1 MLNADALSQLRQ
13 LKTDIKEN
21 KVVFPGTVKATNG
34 RFGFVALDEGRDV
47 FLPPEEMQKVLPGD
61 RVNVTEVAGDNGKT
75 QGVVDELLETSLT
88 TFVGRYLVK
97 GKGHFVAPE
106 TPGVNRWIFIPPK
119 ERMNAKPDDFIYC
132 RIHKHPIK
140 DGKGQAKVLKVI
152 GKAGEAGIERSFT
165 LATYDLPDSW
175 PQAVQQQA
183 EALDETTIE
192 ALAGEREDRTGLPY
206 VTIDSPGTQ
215 DMDDALLAEPN
226 ATGWKLSIAIADPT
240 TVIEPG
246 SPAETEAQARAT
258 AIYFPGEPLPML
270 PDSLSTRLCSLLP
283 EVKRLALVCDLQVN
297 NDGSLGDYSF
307 HQAIIHSKGKLSYEL
322 VANLIEGREDDD
334 IKALPEPV
342 ANSLD
347 QLHQAATALRKW
359 RTEHALV
366 NSDRP
371 EFRLRLDENKR
382 VRLIEPSVQ
391 NEAHRLVEECMV
403 AANRCAAD
411 FLSQRDTG
419 LFIQHPGLRGDRADN
434 IRALLEGYAPQL
446 AGLDATSAEGFRD
459 LMKQAEGL
467 DAEVPVKAI
476 VSRQLARAE
485 LSFSAAPH
493 QGMGLA
499 AYTTFTSPLR
509 KFSDFYVH
517 RLIKAALWQQ
527 PMDVLT
533 DGQLTALQNAQIRAR
548 QAAASLENWLK
559 SDFAKTL
566 GAEPMTGV
574 ISRTTPAGF
583 FVRLDSNGLEGFVSC
598 KGLDGKFS
606 FDPVTLRLVHNKNG
620 RVFQLEQPVTVAF
633 ADVDEERKQI
643 NFNLVESADQPA
655 ADTEATPGEVARNP

>member
-47 FLPPEEMQKVLPGD
+47 FLPPEEMLKVLPGD
-61 RVNVTEVAGDNGKT
+61 RVNVTEQEGDKGKI
-75 QGVVDELLETSLT
+75 QGVIDELLETSLD
-88 TFVGRYLVK
+88 TFVGRYLIK
-97 GKGHFVAPE
+97 GKGHFVVPE
-106 TPGVNRWIFIPPK
+106 TPGINRWVFIPPK
-119 ERMNAKPDDFIYC
+119 ERMNASPDDFIYC

-140 DGKGQAKVLKVI
+140 DGKGQAQILKVL
-152 GKAGEAGIERSFT
+152 GKPGDTGIERALT
-165 LATYDLPDSW
+165 LATFDLPDTW
-175 PQAVQQQA
+175 PEAVQHQA
-183 EALDETTIE
+183 EALSEATIE
-192 ALAGEREDRTGLPY
+192 AQAGDREDRTDLPY

-240 TVIEPG
+240 AVIEPG
-246 SPAETEAQARAT
+246 SAAETEAYRRAT

-270 PDSLSTRLCSLLP
+270 PDSLSTRLCSLMP

-307 HQAIIHSKGKLSYEL
+307 HKAVIQSKGKLSYEL
-322 VANLIEGREDDD
+322 VSNLIEGREDDD
-334 IKALPEPV
+334 IKALPDAV
-342 ANSLD
+342 SNSLD
-347 QLHQAATALRKW
+347 QLHQTATALRKW
-359 RTEHALV
+359 RNEYALL
-366 NSDRP
+366 SADRP

-411 FLSQRDTG
+411 FLSQQAKG
-419 LFIQHPGLRGDRADN
+419 LFIQHPGLRDDRADN
-434 IRALLEGYAPQL
+434 VRALLERYAPDL
-446 AGLDATSAEGFRD
+446 SGVDATSAAGFRE
-459 LMKQAEGL
+459 LMKRTDNVSA
-467 DAEVPVKAI
+467 DVPVKAI
-476 VSRQLARAE
+476 LSRQLARAE
-485 LSFSAAPH
+485 LAFDAAPH

-517 RLIKAALWQQ
+517 RLIKAVLWQEA
-527 PMDVLT
+527 MGELSAE
-533 DGQLTALQNAQIRAR
+533 QLAELQTTQIRAR
-548 QAAASLENWLK
+548 QAANSLESWLK

-566 GAEPMTGV
+566 GDDSMTGV
-574 ISRTTPAGF
+574 ISRTVPAGF
-583 FVRLDSNGLEGFVSC
+583 FVRLDANGLEGFVSC
-598 KGLDGKFS
+598 RTLDGKYG
-606 FDPVTLRLVHNKNG
+606 FDPVTLRLIHNKNG
-620 RVFQLEQPVTVAF
+620 RIFQLEQPVTVTF

-643 NFNLVESADQPA
+643 NFKLVSAEEIVAGKDA
-655 ADTEATPGEVARNP
+655 EGTNTAT

>member
-47 FLPPEEMQKVLPGD
+47 FLPPEEMLKVLPGD
-61 RVNVTEVAGDNGKT
+61 RVNVTEQEGDKGKI
-75 QGVVDELLETSLT
+75 QGVIDELLETSLD
-88 TFVGRYLVK
+88 TFVGRYLIK
-97 GKGHFVAPE
+97 GKGHFVVPE
-106 TPGVNRWIFIPPK
+106 TPGINRWIFIPPK
-119 ERMNAKPDDFIYC
+119 ERMNASPDDFIYC

-140 DGKGQAKVLKVI
+140 DGKGQAQILKVL
-152 GKAGEAGIERSFT
+152 GKPGDAGIERALT
-165 LATYDLPDSW
+165 LATFDLPDTW
-175 PQAVQQQA
+175 PEAVQHQA
-183 EALDETTIE
+183 EALSEATIE
-192 ALAGEREDRTGLPY
+192 AQAGDREDRTDQPY

-240 TVIEPG
+240 AVIEPG
-246 SPAETEAQARAT
+246 SAAETEAYRRAT

-270 PDSLSTRLCSLLP
+270 PDSLSTRLCSLMP

-297 NDGSLGDYSF
+297 NDGSLGEYSF
-307 HQAIIHSKGKLSYEL
+307 HKAVIQSKGKLSYEL
-322 VANLIEGREDDD
+322 VSNLIEGREDDD
-334 IKALPEPV
+334 IKALPDAV
-342 ANSLD
+342 SNSLD
-347 QLHQAATALRKW
+347 QLHQTATALRKW
-359 RTEHALV
+359 RNEHALL
-366 NSDRP
+366 SADRP

-411 FLSQRDTG
+411 FLSQQAKG
-419 LFIQHPGLRGDRADN
+419 LFIQHPGLRDDRADN
-434 IRALLEGYAPQL
+434 VRALLERYAPDL
-446 AGLDATSAEGFRD
+446 SGVDATSAAGFRE
-459 LMKQAEGL
+459 LMKRTDNLSA
-467 DAEVPVKAI
+467 DVPVKAI
-476 VSRQLARAE
+476 LSRQLARAE
-485 LSFSAAPH
+485 LAFDAAPH

-517 RLIKAALWQQ
+517 RLIKAVLWQEA
-527 PMDVLT
+527 M
-533 DGQLTALQNAQIRAR
+533 GELTAEQLAELQTTQIRAR
-548 QAAASLENWLK
+548 QAANSLESWLK

-566 GAEPMTGV
+566 GDEPMGGV
-574 ISRTTPAGF
+574 ISRTVPAGF
-583 FVRLDSNGLEGFVSC
+583 FVRLNANGLEGFVSC
-598 KGLDGKFS
+598 RTLDGKFS
-606 FDPVTLRLVHNKNG
+606 FDPVTLRLIHNKNG
-620 RVFQLEQPVTVAF
+620 RIFQLEQPVTVTF

-643 NFNLVESADQPA
+643 NFKLVSAEEIVA
-655 ADTEATPGEVARNP
+655 GEDAEGTNTTT

>member
-21 KVVFPGTVKATNG
+21 KVVFRGTVKATNG

-61 RVNVTEVAGDNGKT
+61 RVNVTEQEGDKGKI
-75 QGVVDELLETSLT
+75 QGVVDELLESNLT
-88 TFVGRYLVK
+88 TFVGRYLIK
-97 GKGHFVAPE
+97 GKGHFVVPE
-106 TPGVNRWIFIPPK
+106 TPGINRWIFIPPK
-119 ERMNAKPDDFIYC
+119 ERMNAEQDDFIYC

-140 DGKGQAKVLKVI
+140 DGKGQAKILKVI
-152 GKAGEAGIERSFT
+152 GKAGEPGIERSFT
-165 LATYDLPDSW
+165 LATFDLPDTW
-175 PQAVQQQA
+175 PDAVKKQAD
-183 EALDETTIE
+183 ALDEGTVE
-192 ALAGEREDRTGLPY
+192 AQCGDREDRTGQPY

-240 TVIEPG
+240 AVIEPG
-246 SPAETEAQARAT
+246 SAAEAEAFNRAT

-270 PDSLSTRLCSLLP
+270 PDSLSTRLCSLMP
-283 EVKRLALVCDLQVN
+283 DVKRLALVCDLQVN

-307 HQAIIHSKGKLSYEL
+307 HKAVIQSKGKLSYEL
-322 VANLIEGREDDD
+322 VSNLIEGREDDD
-334 IKALPEPV
+334 IKALPDAV

-347 QLHQAATALRKW
+347 QLHQTATALRKW
-359 RTEHALV
+359 RGEHALL
-366 NSDRP
+366 SADRP

-411 FLSQRDTG
+411 FLSQQSRG
-419 LFIQHPGLRGDRADN
+419 LFIQHPGLRDDRVDN
-434 IRALLEGYAPQL
+434 IRTLLASYAPEL
-446 AGLDATSAEGFRD
+446 ATVDATSAEGFRD
-459 LMKQAEGL
+459 LMKRTEQL
-467 DAEVPVKAI
+467 DAEVPIKAI
-476 VSRQLARAE
+476 ISRQLARAE
-485 LSFSAAPH
+485 LAFKAAAH
-493 QGMGLA
+493 QGMGLP

-517 RLIKAALWQQ
+517 RLIKSILWQE
-527 PMDVLT
+527 PMSDLT
-533 DGQLTALQNAQIRAR
+533 EEQLAELQTTQIRAR
-548 QAAASLENWLK
+548 QAANSLENWLK

-566 GAEPMTGV
+566 GADPMSGI
-574 ISRTTPAGF
+574 ISRTVPAGF
-583 FVRLDSNGLEGFVSC
+583 FVRLAANGLEGFVSC
-598 KGLDGKFS
+598 RTLEGKFS
-606 FDPVTLRLVHNKNG
+606 FDPVTLRLIHNKNG
-620 RVFQLEQPVTVAF
+620 RIFQLEQPVTVTF

-643 NFNLVESADQPA
+643 NFKLV
-655 ADTEATPGEVARNP
+655 DTDEITKPEEPQKG

>member
-13 LKTDIKEN
+13 LKTDIEEN

-61 RVNVTEVAGDNGKT
+61 RVNITEQEGDKGKT
-75 QGVVDELLETSLT
+75 QGVVDELLESNLT
-88 TFVGRYLVK
+88 TFVGRYLIK
-97 GKGHFVAPE
+97 GKGHFVVPE
-106 TPGVNRWIFIPPK
+106 TPGINRWIFIPPK
-119 ERMNAKPDDFIYC
+119 ERMNAEQDDFIYC

-140 DGKGQAKVLKVI
+140 DGKGQAKILKVI
-152 GKAGEAGIERSFT
+152 GKTGEPGIERSFT
-165 LATYDLPDSW
+165 LATFDLPDVW
-175 PQAVQQQA
+175 PEAVKKQA
-183 EALDETTIE
+183 EALNEGTVE
-192 ALAGEREDRTGLPY
+192 AQCGDREDRTSQPY

-240 TVIEPG
+240 AVIEPG
-246 SPAETEAQARAT
+246 SAAETEAFSRAT

-270 PDSLSTRLCSLLP
+270 PDSLSTRLCSLMP
-283 EVKRLALVCDLQVN
+283 DTKRLALVCDLQVN
-297 NDGSLGDYSF
+297 NDGSLGDYNF
-307 HQAIIHSKGKLSYEL
+307 HKAVIQSKGKLSYEL
-322 VANLIEGREDDD
+322 VSNLIEGREDDD
-334 IKALPEPV
+334 IKALPDAV

-347 QLHQAATALRKW
+347 QLHQTATALRKW
-359 RTEHALV
+359 RGEHALL
-366 NSDRP
+366 SADRP

-411 FLSQRDTG
+411 FLSQQSKG
-419 LFIQHPGLRGDRADN
+419 LFIQHPGLRDDRADN
-434 IRALLEGYAPQL
+434 IRALLESYAPEL
-446 AGLDATSAEGFRD
+446 ATVDATSAEGFRD
-459 LMKQAEGL
+459 LMKRTEQL

-476 VSRQLARAE
+476 ISRQLARAE
-485 LSFSAAPH
+485 LAFKAAAH
-493 QGMGLA
+493 QGMGLP

-517 RLIKAALWQQ
+517 RLIKSILWQE
-527 PMDVLT
+527 PMSDLT
-533 DGQLTALQNAQIRAR
+533 EEQLAELQTTQIRAR
-548 QAAASLENWLK
+548 QAANSLENWLK

-566 GAEPMTGV
+566 GADPMPGT
-574 ISRTTPAGF
+574 ISRTVPAGF
-583 FVRLDSNGLEGFVSC
+583 FVRLAANGLEGFVSC
-598 KGLDGKFS
+598 RTLEGKFS
-606 FDPVTLRLVHNKNG
+606 FDPVTLRLIHNKNG
-620 RVFQLEQPVTVAF
+620 RIFQLEQPVTVTF

-643 NFNLVESADQPA
+643 NFRLVDADEITKPEEPQK
-655 ADTEATPGEVARNP
+655 G